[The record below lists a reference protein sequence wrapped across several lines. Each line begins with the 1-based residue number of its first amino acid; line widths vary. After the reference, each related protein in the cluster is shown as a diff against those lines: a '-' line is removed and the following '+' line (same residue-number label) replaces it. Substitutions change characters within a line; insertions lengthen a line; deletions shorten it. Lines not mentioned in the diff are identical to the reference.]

1 MSALHETGAPPAQDA
16 GPSGRDASGR
26 AVGHAPG
33 DDVDAA
39 IARVLQ
45 AEQAARERV
54 AACEREAVAIVQQA
68 REQARRIA
76 ARAAQRTARVHAR
89 VAAALAARLAAIDAR
104 RPRSPS
110 GSAEFDEAD
119 GPRIAAVAGQ
129 LARELTGGDR

>member
-1 MSALHETGAPPAQDA
+1 MSALHKTESPPAQDTGPPA
-16 GPSGRDASGR
+16 GDAHGPAVGR
-26 AVGHAPG
+26 APDG
-33 DDVDAA
+33 DVDAA

-89 VAAALAARLAAIDAR
+89 VATALAARLAEIEAR
-104 RPRSPS
+104 RPPSPS
-110 GSAEFDEAD
+110 GSAAFDEAD
-119 GPRIAAVAGQ
+119 GARIAAVAGQ